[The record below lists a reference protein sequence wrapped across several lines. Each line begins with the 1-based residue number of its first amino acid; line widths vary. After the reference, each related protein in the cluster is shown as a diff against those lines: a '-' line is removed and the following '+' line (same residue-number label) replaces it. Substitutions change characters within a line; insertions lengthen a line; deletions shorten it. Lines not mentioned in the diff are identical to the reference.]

1 MMALPIPDHYQA
13 ESVGEIWRVP
23 YEERA
28 GAAQSWAEDHGIK
41 PAQQDKEKRLLVL
54 VDVQNTF
61 CIPGF
66 ELFVGGVSG
75 TGAVE
80 DNRRL
85 CEFMYHNIGNI
96 TTVCATMDTHQ
107 AVQIF
112 HSIFLINDKGEHP
125 LPYTLISAEDIETGK
140 WVFNPTLAESLNL
153 DVTQGTA
160 YLRHY
165 VKKLEQ
171 SGKYALT
178 VWPYHAML
186 GGIGHALVPAVEDAV
201 FFHTI
206 ARCSQPDF
214 QIKGDHALTENY
226 SVIRPE
232 VVSGL
237 NGEKLAEENSYLIDK
252 LMQYDAVILAGQAK
266 SHCVAWTIEDLMT
279 AINTRDSKLSRKI
292 FLLEDCTSPVVI
304 PGVIDYSDAA
314 DAAFKRFENAGM
326 HRVRSTTPMRE
337 WPGM

>member
-1 MMALPIPDHYQA
+1 MMTLPIPDHYQA
-13 ESVGEIWRVP
+13 ESVGEVWRVP

-28 GAAQSWAEDHGIK
+28 AAAQFWAQSHGIHS
-41 PAQQDKEKRLLVL
+41 AQRDKEKRLLVL

-85 CEFMYHNIGNI
+85 CEFMYRNIGNI

-112 HSIFLINDKGEHP
+112 HSIFLINDKGKHP
-125 LPYTLISAEDIETGK
+125 HPYTLISAEDIETGK
-140 WVFNPTLAESLNL
+140 WFFNPALAESLNL
-153 DVTQGTA
+153 DATQGTA
-160 YLRHY
+160 HLRHY

-171 SGKYALT
+171 SGKYELT

-214 QIKGDHALTENY
+214 QIKGNHPLTENY
-226 SVIRPE
+226 SVMRPE
-232 VVSGL
+232 VVNGL
-237 NGEKLAEENSYLIDK
+237 NGKTLAEENSYLIDK

-266 SHCVAWTIEDLMT
+266 SHCVAWTIADLMT
-279 AINTRDSKLSRKI
+279 AINIRDSKLSRKI
-292 FLLEDCTSPVVI
+292 YLLEDCTSPVVI

-326 HRVRSTTPMRE
+326 HRVRSTTPMQE

>member
-1 MMALPIPDHYQA
+1 MMTLPIPDHYQA
-13 ESVGEIWRVP
+13 ESVGKVWRVP

-28 GAAQSWAEDHGIK
+28 AAAQFWAQSHGIHS
-41 PAQQDKEKRLLVL
+41 AQQDKEKRLLVL

-85 CEFMYHNIGNI
+85 CEFMYRNIGNI

-125 LPYTLISAEDIETGK
+125 HPYTLISAEDIETGK
-140 WVFNPTLAESLNL
+140 WFFNPALAESLDL
-153 DVTQGTA
+153 DATQGTA
-160 YLRHY
+160 HLRHY

-171 SGKYALT
+171 SGKYELT

-214 QIKGDHALTENY
+214 QIKGNHPLTENY
-226 SVIRPE
+226 SVMRPE
-232 VVSGL
+232 VVNGL
-237 NGEKLAEENSYLIDK
+237 NGETLAEENSYLIDK

-266 SHCVAWTIEDLMT
+266 SHCVAWTIADLMS
-279 AINTRDSKLSRKI
+279 AINIRDSKLSRKI
-292 FLLEDCTSPVVI
+292 YLLEDCTSPVVI

-314 DAAFKRFENAGM
+314 DAAFKRFETAGM
-326 HRVRSTTPMRE
+326 HRVRSTTPMQE

>member
-1 MMALPIPDHYQA
+1 MMTLPIPDHYQA
-13 ESVGEIWRVP
+13 ESVGEVWRVP

-28 GAAQSWAEDHGIK
+28 AAAQFWAQSHGIHS
-41 PAQQDKEKRLLVL
+41 AQRDKEKRLLVL

-85 CEFMYHNIGNI
+85 CEFMYRNIGNI

-125 LPYTLISAEDIETGK
+125 HPYTLISAEDIETGK
-140 WVFNPTLAESLNL
+140 WFFNPALAESLNL
-153 DVTQGTA
+153 DATQGTA
-160 YLRHY
+160 HLRHY

-171 SGKYALT
+171 SGKYELT

-214 QIKGDHALTENY
+214 QIKGNHPLTENY
-226 SVIRPE
+226 SVMRPE
-232 VVSGL
+232 VVNGL
-237 NGEKLAEENSYLIDK
+237 NGETLAEENSYLIDK

-266 SHCVAWTIEDLMT
+266 SHCVAWTIADLMS
-279 AINTRDSKLSRKI
+279 AINIRDSKLSRKI
-292 FLLEDCTSPVVI
+292 YLLEDCTSPVVI

-326 HRVRSTTPMRE
+326 HRVRSTTPMQE